1 MKKIVFFSVFGTI
14 GFIGALAWPFAFF
27 GAIFLLD
34 APFRGP
40 LDAITRFM
48 AIGIILVFPALFALG
63 WKIGQN
69 AVRKDERMLKILW
82 PIVLPL
88 LSPIYMLLYFLVI
101 GPIAY
106 GNA

>member
-1 MKKIVFFSVFGTI
+1 VKKIVFYSVFGTI
-14 GFIGALAWPFAFF
+14 GVIGGLAWPFACF

-34 APFRGP
+34 APFRGA
-40 LDAITRFM
+40 LDAITRFT
-48 AIGIILVFPALFALG
+48 AIGIILVFPALFALS
-63 WKIGQN
+63 WKIGHN
-69 AVRKDERMLKILW
+69 AVRKDERMLRILW
-82 PIVLPL
+82 PTVLPL